1 MIQGMTDVVMKD
13 VNLTTNAGKITLEK
27 VSAWGV
33 RANATAG
40 GVNATLVS
48 ASDFEIV
55 ARADVVYGNLL
66 PTRGV
71 EVGEVT
77 LDYIDL
83 EKWTTANLRTEYN
96 KNG

>member
-1 MIQGMTDVVMKD
+1 MKD

-83 EKWTTANLRTEYN
+83 EKWTTANLRTEYSN
-96 KNG
+96 NG